1 LGHPTNNYYLGGGI
15 MITSTSVNAKLYSY
29 LEGFETVCF
38 TGLPCKQVTNSIRQL
53 ITDEI
58 RLNFPDQSIQQERLN
73 HVLSNIDKFFIR
85 YYDRMRNIKT
95 SDKVKS
101 LADKSKED
109 KNTLDSILSHLM
121 STDNCSLTFAAYMA
135 ISRTGEP
142 MDICE
147 KCPWYCNHKFC
158 MIYGT
163 EQSED
168 AEIQNVSF
176 WIAEYKYLAA
186 ALLQMANLLVT
197 DFGVSI
203 ANLDNYYT
211 VFTNILTCS
220 HIYELMNPSG
230 DAREEYLA
238 DALAMLQAPHINYDT
253 DEYHRYDDLL
263 SEVFKDVIIG
273 KLPYAQEMHK
283 ALFACK
289 NFLSSPFDEDKD
301 FYYSMKGTGQSA
313 YTGERHSLQ
322 SSAFEVDVHKN
333 DPRVQEFDKFISYN
347 SRYKEDLENPPT
359 VFIKTIGI
367 NNPGKFK
374 PRIIHI
380 ADNPL
385 QDRCNWIHR
394 RLMAMCEKI
403 PSDCTK
409 NQDKG
414 RLFLQ
419 NLTRQ
424 WYLQYPEKIG
434 IYCTDFS
441 NATDT
446 VDQRFTHRIL
456 EFVFNSPEV
465 ANFWDYVSQLDKEFC
480 HADGR
485 KEVYHQSIGQPQG
498 LLASFLIFALCHHF
512 LFLMDMKEF
521 GMTDI
526 KASEFYT
533 VLGDDAVYNTV
544 YPEKRFVD
552 EDITFTDECGIVRSE
567 LEIAH
572 FNKCQ
577 AYAGFKINYDK
588 SESAHSWSDE
598 AKLDFAKV
606 TYRNGK
612 LFSPVPFRL
621 AMRYGQSFDD
631 KLAVSIWRAD
641 RDDKLANQLVE
652 IQLETLPSDKVES
665 YRELIRCGELPF
677 LDKFYDRQERP
688 EQYLTRVRYALF
700 VSLLNAGLSF
710 TILNDNHRSNLSY
723 DIYDKAMATIF
734 TSSQRIRLD
743 KIDPNHKVMLL
754 LYKNS
759 EIIQTLHEIYGQT
772 EFDDQFL
779 TMCLASFLGD
789 QSEEI
794 LWMIYDIASFQRI
807 LRMAAANPNVN
818 RQDLEDNFP
827 AMRPYRD
834 VKKDVN
840 IISNA
845 FITRGITKRPGESS
859 YLFRKVLLLM
869 DSLHQQLDKSFD
881 ESTTV
886 SS

>member
-1 LGHPTNNYYLGGGI
+1 
-15 MITSTSVNAKLYSY
+15 MFTSTSVNAKLYSY
-29 LEGFETVCF
+29 LQGYEVSCF
-38 TGLPCKQVTNSIRQL
+38 TGSDCSTVTNSIRQL
-53 ITDEI
+53 IKDEI
-58 RLNFPDQSIQQERLN
+58 RLNFPDQKVRPERIN
-73 HVLSNIDKFFIR
+73 KILSNIDKFFIR
-85 YYDRMRNIKT
+85 YYDRMKNLKN

-109 KNTLDSILSHLM
+109 KNTLDSMLSHLM
-121 STDNCSLTFAAYMA
+121 SSDNCSLTFAAFMA
-135 ISRTGEP
+135 LSQSGEP
-142 MDICE
+142 MDLCE
-147 KCPWYCNHKFC
+147 KCPWYCDHKFC
-158 MIYGT
+158 MIYGI
-163 EQSED
+163 EQSDE
-168 AEIQNVSF
+168 AIIQNVQF

-186 ALLQMANLLVT
+186 ALLQTAHLMVT
-197 DFGVSI
+197 DLGVSI
-203 ANLDNYYT
+203 DSLDNYYT

-230 DAREEYLA
+230 NTREEYLA
-238 DALAMLQAPHINYDT
+238 DALSMLTAPHIDYDT
-253 DEYHRYDDLL
+253 DEYHQYDELL
-263 SEVFKDVIIG
+263 SDVFKDVIIG
-273 KLPYAQEMHK
+273 RLPYAKEMHD
-283 ALFACK
+283 ALFGCK
-289 NFLSSPFDEDKD
+289 WFLASQFDQDKD
-301 FYYSMKGTGQSA
+301 YYYSMKGTGQSV
-313 YTGERHSLQ
+313 YTGERRSLQ

-333 DPRVQEFDKFISYN
+333 DPRVQQFDQLIGYN
-347 SRYKEDLENPPT
+347 SVYKEDQENPPK

-394 RLMAMCEKI
+394 RLMAMCSKI

-456 EFVFNSPEV
+456 EFVFNTPEV

-480 HADGR
+480 HADGT
-485 KEVYHQSIGQPQG
+485 KEVYHQETGQPQG

-521 GMTDI
+521 GMTDV
-526 KASEFYT
+526 KASDFYT

-544 YPEKRFVD
+544 YPENRFVD
-552 EDITFTDECGIVRSE
+552 EDEPLYDEYGLRRSE
-567 LEIAH
+567 LEISH
-572 FNKCQ
+572 FNKCR

-588 SESAHSWSDE
+588 SESAHSWSEE

-631 KLAVSIWRAD
+631 MLAVSIWRAD
-641 RDDKLANQLVE
+641 RDDKQANALVD
-652 IQLETLPSDKVES
+652 IQLETLPHDKVES
-665 YRELIRCGELPF
+665 YRNLIRCGELPF

-688 EQYLTRVRYALF
+688 EQYLNRVRYALF
-700 VSLLNAGLSF
+700 VSLLNAGLAF
-710 TILNDNHRSNLSY
+710 TIVNDNQRSNLAY
-723 DIYDKAMATIF
+723 DQYDQAMATIF
-734 TSSQRIRLD
+734 SSSQRIRLD

-754 LYKNS
+754 LYKNA

-772 EFDDQFL
+772 DFDDQFL
-779 TMCLASFLGD
+779 TMCLASFMGD
-789 QSEEI
+789 QNEDI
-794 LWMIYDIASFQRI
+794 LWMIYDIASFQRT
-807 LRMAAANPNVN
+807 LQMADANPNID
-818 RQDLEDNFP
+818 RKDLEENFP
-827 AMRPYRD
+827 VMRPYRD
-834 VKKDVN
+834 IKKDIN

-859 YLFRKVLLLM
+859 YLFRKTLLLM
-869 DSLHQQLDKSFD
+869 DSLHQQLDASFD

-886 SS
+886 IS